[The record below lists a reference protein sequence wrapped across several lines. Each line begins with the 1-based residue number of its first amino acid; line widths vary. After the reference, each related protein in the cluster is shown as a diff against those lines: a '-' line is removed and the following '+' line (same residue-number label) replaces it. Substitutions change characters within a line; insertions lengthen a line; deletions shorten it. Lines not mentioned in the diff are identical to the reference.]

1 MVPVFIKALRDS
13 RRTIIALSIGFALY
27 ALFVLAFYPSI
38 LEEQESFDE
47 MMQSYPEE
55 LLGFM
60 TGGQDISEFS
70 ISDPGTFLST
80 EFSIWMVLIMGAIV
94 IRQALN
100 SVTNPERD
108 GTMDMMLSLPVSR
121 TEVLLGH
128 IAAMIVML
136 LTVLTAALGAL
147 LLGRAI
153 WPEFDVSFIA
163 MARAIYGALFLL
175 MVIGG
180 FTFVLATLFP
190 SRARFIGGIAY
201 LFLIGSYLLHGF
213 TGVIDSLSGLH
224 SFFIFDYYNVRLLI
238 NEGIKPEDWALLIG
252 LATAFLAFSWWNFDR
267 KELGV

>member
-1 MVPVFIKALRDS
+1 MYPVFSKALRDS

-27 ALFVLAFYPSI
+27 ALFVLAFYPAI

-55 LLGFM
+55 MIGFM
-60 TGGQDISEFS
+60 TGGQDLSEFS
-70 ISDPGTFLST
+70 ISDPGTFLNT

-108 GTMDMMLSLPVSR
+108 GTMDMMMSLPVSR
-121 TEVLLGH
+121 TEVLLGR
-128 IAAMIVML
+128 IAAMVVML
-136 LTVLTAALGAL
+136 FIVLTASIVAL
-147 LLGRAI
+147 LIGRAI
-153 WPEFDVSFIA
+153 WPEFDVPVIA
-163 MARAIYGALFLL
+163 LARAMYGALFLL
-175 MVIGG
+175 MVVGG
-180 FTFVLATLFP
+180 FTFVLATVFP
-190 SRARFIGGIAY
+190 SRARFIGGLAY
-201 LFLIGSYLLHGF
+201 LFLIGSYILHGF

-238 NEGIKPEDWALLIG
+238 NEGIDAGDWALLIG
-252 LATAFLAFSWWNFDR
+252 LAAALLTFSWWNFER